1 MDEPEIIKNNLIRQI
16 SATVRWRESIQNM
29 ISMGVE
35 EFIELGSGKVLT
47 GLIKRIDRNV
57 DAFSVETI
65 EDIEEADSIRQ
76 EFKEW
81 LNPNTDDHDILSLEY
96 IGEGSDFDK

>member
-1 MDEPEIIKNNLIRQI
+1 METLEETLKNNYQWAIHRMNLLC
-16 SATVRWRESIQNM
+16 T
-29 ISMGVE
+29 
-35 EFIELGSGKVLT
+35 LGT
-47 GLIKRIDRNV
+47 Y
-57 DAFSVETI
+57 

>member
-1 MDEPEIIKNNLIRQI
+1 METLEETLKNNYQWAIHRMNVLC
-16 SATVRWRESIQNM
+16 T
-29 ISMGVE
+29 
-35 EFIELGSGKVLT
+35 LGT
-47 GLIKRIDRNV
+47 Y
-57 DAFSVETI
+57 

>member
-1 MDEPEIIKNNLIRQI
+1 METLEETLKNNYQWALHRMDVLC
-16 SATVRWRESIQNM
+16 T
-29 ISMGVE
+29 
-35 EFIELGSGKVLT
+35 LGTL
-47 GLIKRIDRNV
+47 
-57 DAFSVETI
+57 

-76 EFKEW
+76 EFREW